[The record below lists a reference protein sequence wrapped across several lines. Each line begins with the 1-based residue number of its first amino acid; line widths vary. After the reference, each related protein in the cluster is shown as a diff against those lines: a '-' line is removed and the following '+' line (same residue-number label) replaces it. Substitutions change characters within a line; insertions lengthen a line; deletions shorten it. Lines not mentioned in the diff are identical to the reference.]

1 MFYNITILDL
11 TAPEIPPI
19 ADAGTDIEIQ
29 LPIDFVSLSG
39 IGSSDDEGVVR
50 YAWTQTSGD
59 GSAGM
64 FGQDQANVEVVG
76 LREGEYEFT
85 LTVYDDLGLSD
96 DDTVKIVVKGVY
108 VFEFLIFDFS
118 TVWKDLKWKRP
129 LSLLDIGNENEK

>member
-1 MFYNITILDL
+1 MFYNITILHL

-64 FGQDQANVEVVG
+64 FGADQSNVEVVG

-96 DDTVKIVVKGVY
+96 DDTVRVIVKGLY
-108 VFEFLIFDFS
+108 IFNSIDIS
-118 TVWKDLKWKRP
+118 IKDTVKIIVKCMDMFN
-129 LSLLDIGNENEK
+129 SFIFFF